1 MSKKVYTMGGEF
13 ILSVTDFDVLAKNPA
28 EAETNFMSEI
38 SRIIENTNLDC
49 TVECGDIEIEDVRE
63 DDIYDEE

>member
-1 MSKKVYTMGGEF
+1 MGGEF
-13 ILSVTDFDVLAKNPA
+13 VLSITDFDVLAKNPA
-28 EAETNFMSEI
+28 EAESNFMFEI

-49 TVECGDIEIEDVRE
+49 TAECVDLEIEGVRE

>member
-13 ILSVTDFDVLAKNPA
+13 ILSLTDFDVLAENKE
-28 EAETNFMSEI
+28 EAERKFIAEI
-38 SRIIENTNLDC
+38 GNVIEETNLDC
-49 TVECGDIEIEDVRE
+49 TVECGDIEIENVRE

>member
-1 MSKKVYTMGGEF
+1 MGGEF

-28 EAETNFMSEI
+28 EAESNFMSEI